1 MDAAEQ
7 CSAYQRPIANDR
19 VAQTVKGGENLF
31 WIVRLGTPRES
42 GAHPVGMCD
51 KDPENVS
58 LVAAQ
63 IYLVL
68 LTYLGGSL
76 LGKLAPSTDVT
87 LLFSNP
93 QMARAWPAKLQTAS
107 IRRRIVRAFQSS

>member
-63 IYLVL
+63 IYLLL
-68 LTYLGGSL
+68 LTWVEVFWASLRLQRMSPFFSRILKWHGRGPRSCKLLRLGGESSVHS
-76 LGKLAPSTDVT
+76 G
-87 LLFSNP
+87 
-93 QMARAWPAKLQTAS
+93 PAD
-107 IRRRIVRAFQSS
+107 